1 MSIAAVHLL
10 LVGCSLGGTNPTEAI
25 SRSHTV
31 LNTRF
36 IPAESGSRASTIL
49 NERFPLSGEAS
60 SRATTTLNYLHPRA
74 GEALGRAETILN
86 QQHPRAQEA
95 ISRANTVCDVGDLN
109 SDGQLTVADI
119 GPFVDTLLDVGSNLS
134 LTWASDAGCDLETD
148 ALDIQSFVNML
159 LEQP

>member
-1 MSIAAVHLL
+1 MSIGAIHLTL
-10 LVGCSLGGTNPTEAI
+10 IGSLLGGTNPTEAI
-25 SRSHTV
+25 SRPHTV

-36 IPAESGSRASTIL
+36 IPAEVGSRATTIL
-49 NERFPLSGEAS
+49 NERFPTPGEAS
-60 SRATTTLNYLHPRA
+60 SRATTALNYLHPRA
-74 GEALGRAETILN
+74 GEALSRADTILN
-86 QQHPRAQEA
+86 QQHPRANEA
-95 ISRANTVCDVGDLN
+95 ITRANTVCNVGDLN
-109 SDGQLTVADI
+109 SDGQLTVTDI